1 MPAQLMPAP
10 LVHGLAMTVQV
21 STFVVPM
28 PVAASPV
35 PTPVGAV
42 PPPPGPGPLV
52 HATVMWVAARPWLAA
67 VALAGVMAW
76 LVAGG
81 LVARWRHRRMARGA
95 AVVGIVVP
103 PVVEPAGA
111 AQFWATVF
119 GATYRVW
126 WRRALGGTP
135 HLAFEYTWT
144 GRVLTIGV
152 WVPGTVAVRA
162 VAGAALAAWPAA
174 TVTITPAGP
183 PIPTRV
189 SAARGGA
196 LLPIRGEAFPLRTE
210 HDADPL
216 RQILA
221 AGAGLREA
229 EHACLQI
236 LARPATPARVA
247 RLRRVGDSRS
257 DPAHPGAPA
266 GLVRGLLELATPG
279 PSTSRTAHPRTMAT
293 STGRVAERESR
304 AVLDKAVAGPHW
316 ETSIRY
322 AAATTSARGQD
333 SHALRVRLSGIAA
346 GLAGA
351 HAVHAGANRLRRVR
365 LHDPVRVLAAR
376 SMRAGFVLS
385 TPELAALAGL
395 PTDVA
400 VPGLARAR
408 AKAVPAPV
416 QVPTG
421 GRGTLVLGQAQ
432 VGGHRVALRDADAR
446 HHLHV
451 VGATGSGKSTFL
463 LHLALQRIRAGAGLV
478 VLEPKGDL
486 INDILDRL
494 RPQDADR
501 LVLLD
506 PAQQVPPAFNP
517 LLGADPHLVTD
528 NLVSIFAKIFARTWG
543 PRMDDIFRMALLTI
557 LRHPNPMLT
566 TVPPLLQNKQVRA
579 ELTYDLHDPA
589 GLGGFWSWYDSL
601 PPAVRLQAA
610 GPVLGRLRQLLT
622 RGFIRTV
629 VGQPRSSFDMG
640 EVLDGGILLARLPKG
655 VLGDETVKLLGSLVV
670 ASAWQAASAR
680 ADRPEASRRDAM
692 LIIDECQNFL
702 NLPRSIDEMAAEARG
717 YRLSLVL
724 AHQDLTQLPRET
736 AAAISANARNKIVFN
751 CSPEDARVLSRHTFP
766 ELDEHDLSHLD
777 RYTAAARLVVDA
789 AETPAFTL
797 ATNPPPDPLGLAAQV
812 RARCAEATRA
822 RLPAP
827 TRLTRAIAADLDGP
841 GPTGDQ
847 ATAGGRPP
855 TTGSTAT
862 KPGRSAGRARRR
874 DSAHR
879 RRPSS

>member
-1 MPAQLMPAP
+1 MPDHLMHA
-10 LVHGLAMTVQV
+10 LAMTVQV
-21 STFVVPM
+21 STPVVPTPM
-28 PVAASPV
+28 AASPV
-35 PTPVGAV
+35 PSPVGAV
-42 PPPPGPGPLV
+42 PPPPGPGPLA
-52 HATVMWVAARPWLAA
+52 HAVAGWVAARPWLAA
-67 VALAGVMAW
+67 VALAAVVAW
-76 LVAGG
+76 PVAGG
-81 LVARWRHRRMARGA
+81 LAARWRHQRMVRGA

-119 GATYRVW
+119 GATHRVW

-144 GRVLTIGV
+144 GRVLTIVV

-174 TVTITPAGP
+174 TVTITPATA

-216 RQILA
+216 RQVLA
-221 AGAGLREA
+221 AGAGLRDH

-247 RLRRVGDSRS
+247 RLRRGGDSTGN
-257 DPAHPGAPA
+257 PARPGAPA
-266 GLVRGLLELATPG
+266 GLVRGLLDLATPG
-279 PSTSRTAHPRTMAT
+279 PSTATGRAVRPGGMTSR
-293 STGRVAERESR
+293 TGRVGERESR

-316 ETSIRY
+316 QTSIRY
-322 AAATTSARGQD
+322 AAATTSTRGQD

-351 HAVHAGANRLRRVR
+351 HAVHAGPNRLRRVH

-385 TPELAALAGL
+385 TPELAVLAGL

-421 GRGTLVLGQAQ
+421 GRGTLVLGRAQ
-432 VGGHRVALRDADAR
+432 IGGHAVALPGADAR

-451 VGATGSGKSTFL
+451 VGSTGSGKSTFL

-486 INDILDRL
+486 VNDILDRL

-506 PAQQVPPAFNP
+506 PAQNPPPAFNP

-589 GLGGFWSWYDSL
+589 GLGGFWTWYDSL
-601 PPAVRLQAA
+601 PPTVRAQAA

-724 AHQDLTQLPRET
+724 AHQDLTQLPHET

-751 CSPEDARVLSRHTFP
+751 CSPEDARVLARHTYP

-777 RYTAAARLVVDA
+777 RYTAATRLVVDA

-797 ATNPPPDPLGLAAQV
+797 ATNPPPAPLGQATQA
-812 RARCAEATRA
+812 RARCADATRA

-827 TRLTRAIAADLDGP
+827 TRLTRTLAADLDGP
-841 GPTGDQ
+841 TATSPEGDTAPATG
-847 ATAGGRPP
+847 AAPKAGRP
-855 TTGSTAT
+855 
-862 KPGRSAGRARRR
+862 AGRNRRR
-874 DSAHR
+874 DSTHR
-879 RRPSS
+879 RRPTR

>member
-1 MPAQLMPAP
+1 MY
-10 LVHGLAMTVQV
+10 
-21 STFVVPM
+21 
-28 PVAASPV
+28 
-35 PTPVGAV
+35 
-42 PPPPGPGPLV
+42 
-52 HATVMWVAARPWLAA
+52 
-67 VALAGVMAW
+67 
-76 LVAGG
+76 
-81 LVARWRHRRMARGA
+81 
-95 AVVGIVVP
+95 
-103 PVVEPAGA
+103 
-111 AQFWATVF
+111 

-126 WRRALGGTP
+126 WRRALTGTP

-144 GRVLTIGV
+144 GRTLTIGV

-174 TVTITPAGP
+174 TVTVTEAAAP

-196 LLPIRGEAFPLRTE
+196 LLPVRGEVFPLRVE

-221 AGAGLREA
+221 AGAGLRDH

-236 LARPATPARVA
+236 LARPATGARVA
-247 RLRRVGDSRS
+247 RLRRDGDTTG
-257 DPAHPGAPA
+257 DPARPGALA
-266 GLVRGLLELATPG
+266 GLVRGLLDLATPG
-279 PSTSRTAHPRTMAT
+279 PSTSGRSGQRHPAAGRA
-293 STGRVAERESR
+293 GRVAEREAR

-322 AAATTSARGQD
+322 AAATTSTRGGD
-333 SHALRVRLSGIAA
+333 SHALAVRLSGIAA

-351 HAVHAGANRLRRVR
+351 HAVHTGANRLRRVR
-365 LHDPVRVLAAR
+365 LHDPVAVLAAR
-376 SMRAGFVLS
+376 SMRRGFVLS
-385 TPELAALAGL
+385 TPELAVLAGL

-408 AKAVPAPV
+408 AKAVPVPV
-416 QVPTG
+416 QVPGG
-421 GRGTLVLGQAQ
+421 GRNTLVLGRGQ
-432 VGGHRVALRDADAR
+432 VGGHAVALPVPDAR

-451 VGATGSGKSTFL
+451 LGATGSGKSTFL
-463 LHLALQRIRAGAGLV
+463 LHLALQRIRSGAGLIV
-478 VLEPKGDL
+478 AEPKGDL
-486 INDILDRL
+486 INDILARL

-506 PAQQVPPAFNP
+506 PAQDPPPAFNP
-517 LLGADPHLVTD
+517 LLGADPHLVAD
-528 NLVSIFAKIFARTWG
+528 NLVSIFANIFARHWG

-566 TVPPLLQNKQVRA
+566 TIPPLLQNKQVRA

-589 GLGGFWSWYDSL
+589 GLGGFWTWYDSL
-601 PPAVRLQAA
+601 TEAMRLQAA

-629 VGQPRSSFDMG
+629 VGQPRSSFDMNQI
-640 EVLDGGILLARLPKG
+640 LDGGILLARLPKG
-655 VLGDETVKLLGSLVV
+655 VLGDETTKLLGSLVV
-670 ASAWQAASAR
+670 ASVWQAASAR

-736 AAAISANARNKIVFN
+736 TAAISANARNKIVFN
-751 CSPEDARVLSRHTFP
+751 CSPEDAHVLSRHTFP

-797 ATNPPPDPLGLAAQV
+797 ATNPPPDPLGHTAEV
-812 RARCAEATRA
+812 RTRCAEATRA

-827 TRLTRAIAADLDGP
+827 TRLTGALAADLDGP
-841 GPTGDQ
+841 STPDDQPAAGP
-847 ATAGGRPP
+847 GRPP
-855 TTGSTAT
+855 ATSTAAT
-862 KPGRSAGRARRR
+862 AKPGRPTGRARRQA
-874 DSAHR
+874 STHHR
-879 RRPSS
+879 RRPTN

>member
-1 MPAQLMPAP
+1 MPGPTWIPDLTWIVVAFLTAPPASF
-10 LVHGLAMTVQV
+10 LA
-21 STFVVPM
+21 
-28 PVAASPV
+28 
-35 PTPVGAV
+35 GAV
-42 PPPPGPGPLV
+42 PPPPGLGPLV
-52 HATVMWVAARPWLAA
+52 HEVVAWALDRPWLAGVA
-67 VALAGVMAW
+67 VAAVVVW
-76 LVAGG
+76 LVADG
-81 LVARWRHRRMARGA
+81 LVAAWRQRRMARGA
-95 AVVGIVVP
+95 ALVKIIVP

-111 AQFWATVF
+111 HQFWTTVY

-126 WRRALGGTP
+126 WRRAVGGTP
-135 HLAFEYTWT
+135 HLAFEYRWT

-152 WVPGTVAVRA
+152 WVPGTVAVRT
-162 VAGAALAAWPAA
+162 VATAATAAWPAA
-174 TVTITPAGP
+174 TVTITAADP
-183 PIPTRV
+183 PLPTTI

-196 LLPIRGEAFPLRTE
+196 LLPIRSEAFPLRTE
-210 HDADPL
+210 YDADPL

-221 AGAGLREA
+221 AGAGLRDH

-236 LARPATPARVA
+236 LARPASPTRVA
-247 RLRRVGDSRS
+247 RLRRSGDSTRDRS
-257 DPAHPGAPA
+257 GLGAP
-266 GLVRGLLELATPG
+266 GVLVRELLDLATRA
-279 PSTSRTAHPRTMAT
+279 PSTRRTTRPAAAAAG
-293 STGRVAERESR
+293 TGRVAERESR

-316 ETSIRY
+316 EASIRY
-322 AAATTSARGQD
+322 TAATASTRGST

-351 HAVHAGANRLRRVR
+351 HAVHTGVNRLRRVR
-365 LHDPVRVLAAR
+365 LHDPARVLAAR
-376 SMRAGFVLS
+376 RLRRGFVLS

-400 VPGLARAR
+400 VPGLTRAG

-421 GRGTLVLGQAQ
+421 GRNTLVLGRAQ
-432 VGGHRVALRDADAR
+432 VGGHSVALPMSDAR

-451 VGATGSGKSTFL
+451 LGATGSGKSTLL
-463 LHLALQRIRAGAGLV
+463 LHLALQRIRAGAGLIV
-478 VLEPKGDL
+478 VEPKGDL
-486 INDILDRL
+486 INDILARL
-494 RPQDADR
+494 RPADADR
-501 LVLLD
+501 LILLD
-506 PAQQVPPAFNP
+506 PAQDPPPAFNP
-517 LLGADPHLVTD
+517 LLGADPALVAD
-528 NLVSIFAKIFARTWG
+528 NLVSIFAKIFAQHWG

-579 ELTYDLHDPA
+579 EMTYDLHDPA
-589 GLGGFWSWYDSL
+589 GLGGFWTWYDSL
-601 PPAVRLQAA
+601 PPAVRAQAA

-629 VGQPRSSFDMG
+629 VGQPRSSFDMNQ
-640 EVLDGGILLARLPKG
+640 VLDGGILLARLPKG
-655 VLGDETVKLLGSLVV
+655 VLGDETAKLLGSLVL

-702 NLPRSIDEMAAEARG
+702 NLPRSIDEIAAEARG

-736 AAAISANARNKIVFN
+736 VAAISANARNKIVFN
-751 CSPEDARVLSRHTFP
+751 CSPEDARILARHTYP

-777 RYTAAARLVVDA
+777 RYTAAARLVIDA

-797 ATNPPPDPLGLAAQV
+797 ATNPPPDPTGTISEI
-812 RARCAEATRA
+812 RARCAQATRA

-827 TRLTRAIAADLDGP
+827 TRLTDALVADLDG
-841 GPTGDQ
+841 GQ
-847 ATAGGRPP
+847 ADN
-855 TTGSTAT
+855 
-862 KPGRSAGRARRR
+862 RART
-874 DSAHR
+874 H